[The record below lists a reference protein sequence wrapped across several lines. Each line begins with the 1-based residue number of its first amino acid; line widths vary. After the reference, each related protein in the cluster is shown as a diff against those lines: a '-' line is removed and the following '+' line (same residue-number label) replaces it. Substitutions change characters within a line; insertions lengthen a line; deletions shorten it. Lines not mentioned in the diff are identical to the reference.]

1 MVDAMING
9 QWMNIHTGDII
20 TVANSFMDESDQMI
34 LRTNK
39 GNLSFDEFSR
49 NYIQTSDEVIQEMSV
64 PEQLSQEQSDNN
76 LILPDDDLLID
87 DVTVNINDINNVD
100 IITKEEKEE
109 KDNSTNSI
117 IEDIFNKI
125 DTTPNIEIALNWD
138 KFPINDIKTLTKYLN
153 LTLEDIADYIVTKY
167 VNKEIITL
175 SVKDYLN
182 NLL

>member
-49 NYIQTSDEVIQEMSV
+49 NYIQTSDEVIQEMSAS
-64 PEQLSQEQSDNN
+64 EQLSQEQLDNN

-87 DVTVNINDINNVD
+87 DVTVNINDTNNVD

-125 DTTPNIEIALNWD
+125 DTTPNIEIVLNWD